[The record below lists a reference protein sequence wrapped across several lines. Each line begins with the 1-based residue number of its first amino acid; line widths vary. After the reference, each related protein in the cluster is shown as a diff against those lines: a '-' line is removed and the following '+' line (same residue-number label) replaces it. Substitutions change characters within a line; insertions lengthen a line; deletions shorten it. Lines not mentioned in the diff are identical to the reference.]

1 MHKGILNKKSLNLFR
16 PVSARKARGPG
27 FPGPAPPGP
36 ARGPGL
42 VLPSLVGT
50 VVIDDQIHLWE
61 VESSAYQI
69 SADEQPDLRPLELA
83 DGHITLEH
91 T

>member
-1 MHKGILNKKSLNLFR
+1 MNIADLR
-16 PVSARKARGPG
+16 
-27 FPGPAPPGP
+27 
-36 ARGPGL
+36 
-42 VLPSLVGT
+42 VGT

-69 SADEQPDLRPLELA
+69 SADKQPDLPPLELG
-83 DGHITLEH
+83 DSHIALEQ